1 MRSYAQAEILF
12 LSPVWLV
19 DEVRQ
24 ETAKKKKKKG
34 LRSQRSVALQK
45 RRRIKVFTGSSA
57 LFFCFISTLITSTS
71 IKHDGAPVDPEAL
84 SALQGSV
91 LQGSVGGA
99 QGLFFFFKSPDSPCS
114 VGLLLCFQLARTP
127 NKHELSV
134 NME

>member
-1 MRSYAQAEILF
+1 MLTKS
-12 LSPVWLV
+12 
-19 DEVRQ
+19 VRKQ
-24 ETAKKKKKKG
+24 QKKGKKKG

-91 LQGSVGGA
+91 LQGSVGVA
-99 QGLFFFFKSPDSPCS
+99 QGSSLVFFFVQPPDSPSS
-114 VGLLLCFQLARTP
+114 VGLLLCFQLASAP

-134 NME
+134 NIE